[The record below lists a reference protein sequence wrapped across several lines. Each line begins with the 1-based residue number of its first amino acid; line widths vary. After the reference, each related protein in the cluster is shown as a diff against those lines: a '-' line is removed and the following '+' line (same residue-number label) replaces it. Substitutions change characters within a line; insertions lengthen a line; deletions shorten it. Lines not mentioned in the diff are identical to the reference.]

1 MRLVPSRQVALTALL
16 IVMVAVAGCSG
27 GNGPADTDTDAT
39 DTATDAPTDTAPSGD
54 ATTTAPSGDGT
65 SGTATPSGEMEASA
79 LSYQWTEGESY
90 TYEASSEQ
98 SGTST
103 ITWTVTDV
111 SDGQVSVNI
120 TAAAS
125 GQTRSSTFSGP
136 QGSIFSG
143 DSENLQALTFV
154 IMQVPQQLVAG
165 RTLEVGN
172 SWTLS
177 SEDLSVG
184 AGSTNTA
191 TPQTVRVEVTGTS
204 QVAGTQ
210 CYDIEATSDAQE
222 STLDACVKEGWPF
235 ALSFSTSGGGDS
247 TMSGTIELTEYE
259 RP

>member
-1 MRLVPSRQVALTALL
+1 
-16 IVMVAVAGCSG
+16 MVAVAGCSG
-27 GNGPADTDTDAT
+27 GNGPSETETDATATDTDAPA
-39 DTATDAPTDTAPSGD
+39 DTDAPPETTVQDGGTDP
-54 ATTTAPSGDGT
+54 
-65 SGTATPSGEMEASA
+65 GTATQSDETSGSS

-103 ITWTVTDV
+103 YSWTVTDV
-111 SDGQVSVNI
+111 SDGQVTVNI
-120 TAAAS
+120 TSAAS

-136 QGSIFSG
+136 QGAIFSG
-143 DSENLQALTFV
+143 DSQNLQALTFV
-154 IMQVPQQLVAG
+154 IVQVPQQLVAG

-177 SEDLSVG
+177 SEELSVG

-210 CYDIEATSDAQE
+210 CYDVEASSDAQD
-222 STLDACVKEGWPF
+222 STLNACVKQGWPF
-235 ALSFSTSGGGDS
+235 ALSLSSTGGGEN
-247 TMSGTIELTEYE
+247 TMTGTLELTGYE